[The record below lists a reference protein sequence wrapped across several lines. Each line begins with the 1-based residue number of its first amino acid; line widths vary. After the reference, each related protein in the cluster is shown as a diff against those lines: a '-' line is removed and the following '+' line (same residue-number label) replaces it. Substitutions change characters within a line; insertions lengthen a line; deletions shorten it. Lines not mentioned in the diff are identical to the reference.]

1 MMKKENENQRFRIA
15 FNGFRG
21 GNKGSVTS
29 QPLSEYDKTIRY
41 PWVHDAILRIRGE
54 KPIRSV
60 DNHDAA
66 ALAKAQQRI
75 KSQLPFRCAHY
86 YQFKD
91 NKRRQAN
98 IIPESFL
105 FQTTIDVD
113 EKELVE
119 KALERAKLLDSLDF
133 IPDDTGER
141 GATPAAAGGSDD
153 ETENRAAAGGPG
165 DETENRT
172 AAGGPGNETENR
184 AAAGDSDDETE
195 NRAAAGDSDD
205 ETENRAVV
213 GGSGNEAENR
223 AAAGGPDHEKENR
236 AAAGGSDH
244 ETENR
249 AAAVENHDGDEAV
262 TADQNTEKRQ
272 TNTEKRQ
279 TNLETG
285 QANPE
290 KGQRNPWKGML
301 LHLEY
306 SARKK
311 LHIDIRMPIGM
322 TIEETQRAYC
332 QALGVPCD
340 ESCFSPERI
349 IFMTDADSEIYRS
362 SDWYALLP
370 EDEIN
375 LRREAFRKRDLGIDG
390 RALKQGTF
398 ASSSFSQS
406 SGNPSFSGSSQSS
419 GSAPL
424 SGSSQSSGNAPFSGS
439 SQSSGNSSLSENS
452 SQNQN
457 YSNTEN
463 HDNQPL
469 LSGDKTGEKQPA
481 VGGAQVP
488 PHPASHPADSH
499 TSTAVGSAPAHPDG
513 SHHGNDKNL
522 IAFDLFRAQAG
533 LAEVDIN
540 AVGSRHSSLLAIMS
554 AGASRM
560 MGEEELR
567 RVVEQRMPAFAQ
579 ERDCQQL
586 ISDFYAR
593 YHDSCKP
600 MSREVIRIN
609 AQAERLGSK
618 EMAQQSQEDYPAPPP
633 MPPKLPSLIALL
645 VSRTPEVYKPAVAH
659 AVFPSLATHLWK
671 TRFKYIDNVEHE
683 ATLMT
688 CLLAG
693 TGAGKSCVQMPISYV
708 MEDIRKRDR
717 ENLAR
722 EKAWKDE
729 VTRKGANKDK
739 RKRPENLVIQEIDA
753 DMTNPAFVMRTAEAQ
768 EHFLY
773 TSLNEIDQ
781 FDALRGQ
788 GNQQFRI
795 MCLAFDPA
803 NQYGQT
809 RVGTSSVT
817 ERVTIRFNWNASTT
831 IQKGLR
837 YFSRVLTD
845 GPISRINFCTIPERE
860 IGAEMPVYGY
870 YGDDFREALRPYI
883 ENLCKTS
890 GLVECD
896 QAFQLAL
903 KLKEE
908 NADFARMTQNRIYEN
923 LSFRANVIAYLK
935 ACVLYVANGCK
946 WEPEM
951 DEFIRWSLRYDLYCK
966 MRFFGDAIAKAEDGG
981 VKSSRRGP
989 ANLLQLLPD
998 EFSYQE
1004 AMAIRLE
1011 YGLGQ
1016 KGTRSMINNWV
1027 HRGYIERKSFQSA
1040 SQAKTDINISNISF
1054 ENAYFIKLKYR
1065 KDGINIEKNC

>member
-21 GNKGSVTS
+21 GNKGSITS

-41 PWVHDAILRIRGE
+41 PWVHDAILQIRGE
-54 KPIRSV
+54 KPIRSIN
-60 DNHDAA
+60 NHDAT

-75 KSQLPFRCAHY
+75 KSQLPFRSAHY

-119 KALERAKLLDSLDF
+119 KALERAKLLDSLDL
-133 IPDDTGER
+133 IPDDTGEQ
-141 GATPAAAGGSDD
+141 GASTAAGGSDA
-153 ETENRAAAGGPG
+153 EN
-165 DETENRT
+165 ENRT
-172 AAGGPGNETENR
+172 AAGGSNDKNENR
-184 AAAGDSDDETE
+184 T
-195 NRAAAGDSDD
+195 
-205 ETENRAVV
+205 
-213 GGSGNEAENR
+213 
-223 AAAGGPDHEKENR
+223 AAGGSNDEDEDRTTAGGSDAENENR
-236 AAAGGSDH
+236 AAAGGSDA
-244 ETENR
+244 ENVNR
-249 AAAVENHDGDEAV
+249 AATVGNHDGDEAV
-262 TADQNTEKRQ
+262 TADQN
-272 TNTEKRQ
+272 
-279 TNLETG
+279 
-285 QANPE
+285 PE
-290 KGQRNPWKGML
+290 KGQRNPENGQKNPWKGML

-375 LRREAFRKRDLGIDG
+375 LRREAFRKRGLDIDG

-398 ASSSFSQS
+398 SSSFVHS
-406 SGNPSFSGSSQSS
+406 SGNPSLSGSSQSS
-419 GSAPL
+419 GKAPL
-424 SGSSQSSGNAPFSGS
+424 SGSSQSSGNP
-439 SQSSGNSSLSENS
+439 SLSEKT
-452 SQNQN
+452 SQNQKH
-457 YSNTEN
+457 SNSEN

-488 PHPASHPADSH
+488 PHPAPHPADSH
-499 TSTAVGSAPAHPDG
+499 TSTGVGSAPAHPDG

-618 EMAQQSQEDYPAPPP
+618 EMAQQNQEEDYPAPPP
-633 MPPKLPSLIALL
+633 MPEKLPALIALL

-1016 KGTRSMINNWV
+1016 KGTRVMINNWV
-1027 HRGYIERKSFQSA
+1027 HRGYIERKNVQEVLPDGSPAQ
-1040 SQAKTDINISNISF
+1040 TDVNFSNVSF
-1054 ENAYFIKLKYR
+1054 ENTYFIKLKYR

>member
-21 GNKGSVTS
+21 GNKGSITS

-41 PWVHDAILRIRGE
+41 PWVHDAILQIRGE
-54 KPIRSV
+54 KPIRSIN
-60 DNHDAA
+60 NHDAT

-75 KSQLPFRCAHY
+75 KSQLPFRSAHY

-119 KALERAKLLDSLDF
+119 RALERAKLLDSLDF

-141 GATPAAAGGSDD
+141 GATAAAGGSD
-153 ETENRAAAGGPG
+153 
-165 DETENRT
+165 
-172 AAGGPGNETENR
+172 
-184 AAAGDSDDETE
+184 
-195 NRAAAGDSDD
+195 
-205 ETENRAVV
+205 
-213 GGSGNEAENR
+213 AEN
-223 AAAGGPDHEKENR
+223 ENR
-236 AAAGGSDH
+236 AAAGGSDAENENRAAAGGSDAENVNRAAAGGSNDENVNRAAAGGSDNKTENGATAGGSGDETENRAASGGSDA

-249 AAAVENHDGDEAV
+249 AAAAGNHDGDEAM
-262 TADQNTEKRQ
+262 TADQKIEK
-272 TNTEKRQ
+272 
-279 TNLETG
+279 G
-285 QANPE
+285 QKNPE
-290 KGQRNPWKGML
+290 KGQRNPENGQKNPWKGML

-322 TIEETQRAYC
+322 TIEEAQRAYC

-375 LRREAFRKRDLGIDG
+375 LRREAFRKRGLDIDG
-390 RALKQGTF
+390 RAL
-398 ASSSFSQS
+398 
-406 SGNPSFSGSSQSS
+406 
-419 GSAPL
+419 
-424 SGSSQSSGNAPFSGS
+424 
-439 SQSSGNSSLSENS
+439 ENS
-452 SQNQN
+452 SQNQKH
-457 YSNTEN
+457 SNLEN

-488 PHPASHPADSH
+488 PHPAAHPADSH
-499 TSTAVGSAPAHPDG
+499 TSTGVGSAPAHSDG

-579 ERDCQQL
+579 ERDSQQL

-618 EMAQQSQEDYPAPPP
+618 EMAQQSQEEDYPAPPP
-633 MPPKLPSLIALL
+633 MPQKLPSLIALL

-1016 KGTRSMINNWV
+1016 KGTRVMINNWV

-1040 SQAKTDINISNISF
+1040 SQAKTDVNFSNVSF

>member
-21 GNKGSVTS
+21 GNKGSITS

-41 PWVHDAILRIRGE
+41 PWVHDAILQIRGE

-60 DNHDAA
+60 NNHDAT

-75 KSQLPFRCAHY
+75 KSQLPFRSAHY

-133 IPDDTGER
+133 IPDDTGEQ
-141 GATPAAAGGSDD
+141 GASTAAGGSDD
-153 ETENRAAAGGPG
+153 EDGNRAASGGS
-165 DETENRT
+165 DAENV
-172 AAGGPGNETENR
+172 NR
-184 AAAGDSDDETE
+184 AASGGSNDET
-195 NRAAAGDSDD
+195 G
-205 ETENRAVV
+205 
-213 GGSGNEAENR
+213 
-223 AAAGGPDHEKENR
+223 NR
-236 AAAGGSDH
+236 AAAGGSDA
-244 ETENR
+244 ETVNR
-249 AAAVENHDGDEAV
+249 AAAVGNHDGDEAV
-262 TADQNTEKRQ
+262 TADQNPE
-272 TNTEKRQ
+272 N
-279 TNLETG
+279 G
-285 QANPE
+285 QRNPE
-290 KGQRNPWKGML
+290 KGQKNPWKGML

-322 TIEETQRAYC
+322 TIEEAQRAYC

-375 LRREAFRKRDLGIDG
+375 LRREAFRKRGLDIDG

-398 ASSSFSQS
+398 SSSFAQS
-406 SGNPSFSGSSQSS
+406 SGK
-419 GSAPL
+419 APL
-424 SGSSQSSGNAPFSGS
+424 SGSSQSSGKAPLSGS
-439 SQSSGNSSLSENS
+439 SQSSGKAPLSGTSQSSGNPSLSEKT
-452 SQNQN
+452 SQNQKYLN
-457 YSNTEN
+457 SEN

-481 VGGAQVP
+481 VGGVQVP
-488 PHPASHPADSH
+488 PHPAPHPADSH

-618 EMAQQSQEDYPAPPP
+618 EMAQQNQEEDYPAPPP
-633 MPPKLPSLIALL
+633 MPEKLPALIALL

-908 NADFARMTQNRIYEN
+908 NADFARMTQNRIFEN

-1016 KGTRSMINNWV
+1016 KGTRVMINNWV

-1040 SQAKTDINISNISF
+1040 SQAKTDVNFSNVSF
-1054 ENAYFIKLKYR
+1054 ENTYFIKLKYR

>member
-21 GNKGSVTS
+21 GNKGSITS

-41 PWVHDAILRIRGE
+41 PWVHDAILQIRGE
-54 KPIRSV
+54 KPIRSIN
-60 DNHDAA
+60 NHDAT

-75 KSQLPFRCAHY
+75 KSQLPFRSAHY

-141 GATPAAAGGSDD
+141 GATAAAGGSDD
-153 ETENRAAAGGPG
+153 E
-165 DETENRT
+165 DEDRT
-172 AAGGPGNETENR
+172 AAGGSN
-184 AAAGDSDDETE
+184 DE
-195 NRAAAGDSDD
+195 D
-205 ETENRAVV
+205 EDRT
-213 GGSGNEAENR
+213 
-223 AAAGGPDHEKENR
+223 AAGGSDAENENR
-236 AAAGGSDH
+236 AAAGGSDA
-244 ETENR
+244 ENVNR
-249 AAAVENHDGDEAV
+249 AAAVGNHDGDEAM
-262 TADQNTEKRQ
+262 TADQKIEKGLR
-272 TNTEKRQ
+272 
-279 TNLETG
+279 
-285 QANPE
+285 NPE
-290 KGQRNPWKGML
+290 NGQKNPWKGML

-322 TIEETQRAYC
+322 TIEEAQRAYC

-349 IFMTDADSEIYRS
+349 IFMTDADSEIYRA

-375 LRREAFRKRDLGIDG
+375 LRREAFRKRGLDIDG

-398 ASSSFSQS
+398 SSSFVHS
-406 SGNPSFSGSSQSS
+406 SGK
-419 GSAPL
+419 APL
-424 SGSSQSSGNAPFSGS
+424 SGSSQSSGNP
-439 SQSSGNSSLSENS
+439 SLSEDT
-452 SQNQN
+452 SQNQKH
-457 YSNTEN
+457 SNSEN

-488 PHPASHPADSH
+488 PHPAAHPADSH
-499 TSTAVGSAPAHPDG
+499 TSTAVGSAPAHSDG

-618 EMAQQSQEDYPAPPP
+618 EMAQQNQEEDYPAPPP
-633 MPPKLPSLIALL
+633 MPEKLPALIALL

-1016 KGTRSMINNWV
+1016 KGTRVMINNWV

-1040 SQAKTDINISNISF
+1040 SQAKTDVNFSNVSF
-1054 ENAYFIKLKYR
+1054 ENTYFIKLKYR

>member
-21 GNKGSVTS
+21 GNKGSITS

-41 PWVHDAILRIRGE
+41 PWVHDAILQIRGE
-54 KPIRSV
+54 KPIRSIN
-60 DNHDAA
+60 NHDAT

-75 KSQLPFRCAHY
+75 KSQLPFRSAHY

-133 IPDDTGER
+133 IPDDTGEQ
-141 GATPAAAGGSDD
+141 GATAAAGGSDA
-153 ETENRAAAGGPG
+153 ENENR
-165 DETENRT
+165 
-172 AAGGPGNETENR
+172 
-184 AAAGDSDDETE
+184 S
-195 NRAAAGDSDD
+195 
-205 ETENRAVV
+205 
-213 GGSGNEAENR
+213 
-223 AAAGGPDHEKENR
+223 
-236 AAAGGSDH
+236 AAGGSDAENENRAASGGSDAENVNRAAAEGSDA
-244 ETENR
+244 ETVNRAASGGSNDETGNR
-249 AAAVENHDGDEAV
+249 AAAVGNHDGDEAV
-262 TADQNTEKRQ
+262 TADQKIEK
-272 TNTEKRQ
+272 
-279 TNLETG
+279 G
-285 QANPE
+285 QRNPE
-290 KGQRNPWKGML
+290 KGQRNPENGQKNPWKGML

-322 TIEETQRAYC
+322 TIEEAQRAYC

-349 IFMTDADSEIYRS
+349 IFMTDADSEIYRA

-375 LRREAFRKRDLGIDG
+375 LRREAFRKRGLDVDG

-398 ASSSFSQS
+398 SSSFAHSSGNAPLTGSSQS
-406 SGNPSFSGSSQSS
+406 SGNPS
-419 GSAPL
+419 
-424 SGSSQSSGNAPFSGS
+424 
-439 SQSSGNSSLSENS
+439 LSENT
-452 SQNQN
+452 SQIQKH
-457 YSNTEN
+457 SNSEN

-488 PHPASHPADSH
+488 PHPAAHPADSH

-618 EMAQQSQEDYPAPPP
+618 EMAQQNQEEDYPAPPP
-633 MPPKLPSLIALL
+633 MPEKLPALIALL

-1011 YGLGQ
+1011 YGLPQ
-1016 KGTRSMINNWV
+1016 KGTRVMINNWV

-1040 SQAKTDINISNISF
+1040 SQAKTDVNFSNVSF
-1054 ENAYFIKLKYR
+1054 ENTYFIKLKYR

>member
-21 GNKGSVTS
+21 GNKGSITS

-41 PWVHDAILRIRGE
+41 PWVHDAILQIRGE

-60 DNHDAA
+60 NNHDAT

-75 KSQLPFRCAHY
+75 KSQLPFRSAHY

-133 IPDDTGER
+133 IPDDTGEQ
-141 GATPAAAGGSDD
+141 GASTAAGGSDD
-153 ETENRAAAGGPG
+153 EDG
-165 DETENRT
+165 
-172 AAGGPGNETENR
+172 
-184 AAAGDSDDETE
+184 
-195 NRAAAGDSDD
+195 
-205 ETENRAVV
+205 
-213 GGSGNEAENR
+213 
-223 AAAGGPDHEKENR
+223 NR
-236 AAAGGSDH
+236 AAAGGSDAENVNRAASGGSNDENVNRAAAGGSDA
-244 ETENR
+244 ETVNR
-249 AAAVENHDGDEAV
+249 AAAVGNHDGDEAV
-262 TADQNTEKRQ
+262 TADQNPEK
-272 TNTEKRQ
+272 
-279 TNLETG
+279 G
-285 QANPE
+285 QRNPE
-290 KGQRNPWKGML
+290 KGQKNPWKGML

-322 TIEETQRAYC
+322 TIEEAQRAYC

-375 LRREAFRKRDLGIDG
+375 LRREAFRKRGLDIDG

-398 ASSSFSQS
+398 SSSFAHS
-406 SGNPSFSGSSQSS
+406 SGNAPLSGSSQSS
-419 GSAPL
+419 GKAPL
-424 SGSSQSSGNAPFSGS
+424 SGSSQSSGNAPLSGT
-439 SQSSGNSSLSENS
+439 SQSSGNPSLSEKT
-452 SQNQN
+452 SQNQKH
-457 YSNTEN
+457 SNSEN

-481 VGGAQVP
+481 VGGVQVP
-488 PHPASHPADSH
+488 PHPAPHPADSH
-499 TSTAVGSAPAHPDG
+499 TSTGVGSAPAHPDG

-618 EMAQQSQEDYPAPPP
+618 EMAQQNQEEDYPAPPP
-633 MPPKLPSLIALL
+633 MPEKLPALIALL

-890 GLVECD
+890 GLVECN

-908 NADFARMTQNRIYEN
+908 NADFARMTQNRIFEN

-1016 KGTRSMINNWV
+1016 KGTRVMINNWV

-1040 SQAKTDINISNISF
+1040 SQAKTDVNFSNVSF
-1054 ENAYFIKLKYR
+1054 ENTYFIKLKYR

>member
-1 MMKKENENQRFRIA
+1 MKKENENQRFRIA

-21 GNKGSVTS
+21 GNKGSITS

-41 PWVHDAILRIRGE
+41 LWVHDAILQIRGE
-54 KPIRSV
+54 KPIRSIN
-60 DNHDAA
+60 NHDAT

-75 KSQLPFRCAHY
+75 KSQLPFRSAHY

-141 GATPAAAGGSDD
+141 GATAAAGGSD
-153 ETENRAAAGGPG
+153 
-165 DETENRT
+165 
-172 AAGGPGNETENR
+172 
-184 AAAGDSDDETE
+184 
-195 NRAAAGDSDD
+195 
-205 ETENRAVV
+205 
-213 GGSGNEAENR
+213 AEN
-223 AAAGGPDHEKENR
+223 ENR
-236 AAAGGSDH
+236 AAAGGSND

-249 AAAVENHDGDEAV
+249 AASGGSNDENENRAAAVGNHDGDEAV
-262 TADQNTEKRQ
+262 TADQNPEK
-272 TNTEKRQ
+272 
-279 TNLETG
+279 G
-285 QANPE
+285 QRNPE
-290 KGQRNPWKGML
+290 KGQRNPENGQKNPWKGML

-322 TIEETQRAYC
+322 TIEEAQRAYC

-349 IFMTDADSEIYRS
+349 IFMTDADSEIYRA

-375 LRREAFRKRDLGIDG
+375 LRREAFRKRGLDIDG
-390 RALKQGTF
+390 RV
-398 ASSSFSQS
+398 
-406 SGNPSFSGSSQSS
+406 
-419 GSAPL
+419 
-424 SGSSQSSGNAPFSGS
+424 
-439 SQSSGNSSLSENS
+439 SEKT
-452 SQNQN
+452 SQNQKH
-457 YSNTEN
+457 SNSEN

-488 PHPASHPADSH
+488 LHPAPHPADSH
-499 TSTAVGSAPAHPDG
+499 TSTGVGSAPAHPDG

-618 EMAQQSQEDYPAPPP
+618 EMAQQNQEEDYPAPPP
-633 MPPKLPSLIALL
+633 MPEKLPALIALL

-1016 KGTRSMINNWV
+1016 KGTRVMINNWV

-1040 SQAKTDINISNISF
+1040 SQAKTDVNFSNVSF
-1054 ENAYFIKLKYR
+1054 ENTYFIKLKYR

>member
-21 GNKGSVTS
+21 GNKGSITS

-41 PWVHDAILRIRGE
+41 PWVHDAILQIRGE

-60 DNHDAA
+60 NNHDAT

-75 KSQLPFRCAHY
+75 KSQLPFRSAHY

-133 IPDDTGER
+133 IPDDTGEQ
-141 GATPAAAGGSDD
+141 GASTAAGGSDD
-153 ETENRAAAGGPG
+153 EDGNRAASGGS
-165 DETENRT
+165 DAENV
-172 AAGGPGNETENR
+172 NR
-184 AAAGDSDDETE
+184 AAS
-195 NRAAAGDSDD
+195 
-205 ETENRAVV
+205 
-213 GGSGNEAENR
+213 GGSNDENV
-223 AAAGGPDHEKENR
+223 NR
-236 AAAGGSDH
+236 AAAGGSDA
-244 ETENR
+244 ETVNR
-249 AAAVENHDGDEAV
+249 AAAVGNHDGDEAV
-262 TADQNTEKRQ
+262 TADQNPE
-272 TNTEKRQ
+272 N
-279 TNLETG
+279 G
-285 QANPE
+285 QRNPE
-290 KGQRNPWKGML
+290 KGQKNPWKGML

-322 TIEETQRAYC
+322 TIEEAQRAYC

-375 LRREAFRKRDLGIDG
+375 LRREAFRKRGLDIDG

-398 ASSSFSQS
+398 SSSFAHS
-406 SGNPSFSGSSQSS
+406 SGK
-419 GSAPL
+419 APL
-424 SGSSQSSGNAPFSGS
+424 SGSSQSSGKAPLSGT
-439 SQSSGNSSLSENS
+439 SQSSGNAPLSGTSQSSGNPSLSEKT
-452 SQNQN
+452 SQNQKYLN
-457 YSNTEN
+457 SEN

-481 VGGAQVP
+481 VGGVQVP
-488 PHPASHPADSH
+488 PHPAPHPADSH

-618 EMAQQSQEDYPAPPP
+618 EMAQQNQEEDYPAPPP
-633 MPPKLPSLIALL
+633 MPEKLPALIALL

-908 NADFARMTQNRIYEN
+908 NADFARMTQNRIFEN

-1016 KGTRSMINNWV
+1016 KGTRVMINNWV

-1040 SQAKTDINISNISF
+1040 SQAKTDVNFSNVSF
-1054 ENAYFIKLKYR
+1054 ENTYFIKLKYR

>member
-21 GNKGSVTS
+21 GNKGSITS

-41 PWVHDAILRIRGE
+41 PWVHDAILQIRGE

-60 DNHDAA
+60 NNHDAT

-75 KSQLPFRCAHY
+75 KSQLPFRSAHY

-113 EKELVE
+113 EKKLVE

-133 IPDDTGER
+133 IPDDTGEQ
-141 GATPAAAGGSDD
+141 GASTAAGGSDD
-153 ETENRAAAGGPG
+153 EDGNRAASGGSN

-172 AAGGPGNETENR
+172 AAGGSNDEDGNRT
-184 AAAGDSDDETE
+184 
-195 NRAAAGDSDD
+195 
-205 ETENRAVV
+205 
-213 GGSGNEAENR
+213 
-223 AAAGGPDHEKENR
+223 
-236 AAAGGSDH
+236 
-244 ETENR
+244 
-249 AAAVENHDGDEAV
+249 AAVENHDGDEAV
-262 TADQNTEKRQ
+262 TADQNPE
-272 TNTEKRQ
+272 N
-279 TNLETG
+279 G
-285 QANPE
+285 QRNPE
-290 KGQRNPWKGML
+290 KGQKNPWKGML

-322 TIEETQRAYC
+322 TIEEAQRAYC

-375 LRREAFRKRDLGIDG
+375 LRREAFRKRGLDIDG

-398 ASSSFSQS
+398 SSSFAHSSGKAPLSGSSHSSGKAPLSGTSQS
-406 SGNPSFSGSSQSS
+406 SGNPS
-419 GSAPL
+419 
-424 SGSSQSSGNAPFSGS
+424 
-439 SQSSGNSSLSENS
+439 LSEKT
-452 SQNQN
+452 SQNQKYLN
-457 YSNTEN
+457 SEN

-481 VGGAQVP
+481 VGGVQVP
-488 PHPASHPADSH
+488 PHPAPHPADSH

-618 EMAQQSQEDYPAPPP
+618 EMAQQNQEEDYPAPPP
-633 MPPKLPSLIALL
+633 MPEKLPALIALL

-908 NADFARMTQNRIYEN
+908 NADFARMTQNRIFEN

-1016 KGTRSMINNWV
+1016 KGTRVMINNWV

-1040 SQAKTDINISNISF
+1040 SQAKTDVNFSNVSF
-1054 ENAYFIKLKYR
+1054 ENDYFIKLKYR